1 MSFKFKLDFF
11 GKLIM
16 HNIDKFFNNIF
27 NKFNFLDVW
36 VLRIFLGIAFLIHG
50 YQAFPLPAKG
60 LMEWFNLSPFLATF
74 VPIAA
79 VAGGLGI
86 IISGFIKNSMG
97 NLLTRVSALIIV
109 VYMSCAFYI
118 AHKDW
123 FINAKLFT
131 SEQIFLFGIGLF
143 FLLRGKQV

>member
-1 MSFKFKLDFF
+1 
-11 GKLIM
+11 M
-16 HNIDKFFNNIF
+16 HYIDSIFNKIF

-36 VLRIFLGIAFLIHG
+36 VLRFFLGIAFCIHG
-50 YQAFPLPAKG
+50 YQAFPLPARG

-79 VAGGLGI
+79 VLGGLGI
-86 IISGFIKNSMG
+86 IISGFIKNPIG
-97 NLLTRVSALIIV
+97 NLLTRASALIIV

-131 SEQIFLFGIGLF
+131 SEQIFLFGVGLF
-143 FLLRGKQV
+143 FLLRGKQA